1 MPKML
6 ATAAA
11 LWANIEGCV
20 RASPD
25 PMPLQDIWK
34 WPSVSELAG
43 KAGYHRVQYVCKR
56 LHAKGVFTR
65 DRQGQEVYYS
75 MLHAPVVLEPIS
87 NPLPQE
93 LQDLGIQVNKA
104 EDSLTIQFKGLN
116 IRISVA

>member
-6 ATAAA
+6 AAAAA

-25 PMPLQDIWK
+25 PMSLQDIWK
-34 WPSVSELAG
+34 WPSVYELVG

-56 LHAKGVFTR
+56 LHIKGVFAR

-75 MLHAPVVLEPIS
+75 MRHVPEALEPIS
-87 NPLPQE
+87 SLQPQD

-104 EDSLTIQFKGLN
+104 DDSLTIQFKGLN